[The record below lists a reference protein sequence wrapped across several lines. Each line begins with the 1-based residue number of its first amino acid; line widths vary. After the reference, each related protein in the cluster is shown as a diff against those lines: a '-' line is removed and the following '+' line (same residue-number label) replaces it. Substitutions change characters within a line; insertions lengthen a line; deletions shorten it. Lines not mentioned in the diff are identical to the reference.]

1 MKYLYF
7 ISRTDDVDY
16 RDEYDS
22 AVVCARTERE
32 AKGTKVGYAPLAD
45 MKNIDVE
52 LLGLADDH
60 IEIGEICSSFNAG

>member
-1 MKYLYF
+1 MKYLYL
-7 ISRTDDVDY
+7 ISRIGDVDH
-16 RDEYDS
+16 DEYDS

-32 AKGTKVGYAPLAD
+32 AKRTKVGYAPLAD